1 MSIRVRLTS
10 GTESDLQTIY
20 PYLDRHAE
28 VGHADHV
35 LDRLEETLEA
45 LADFPLRDV
54 FRRSWLTSG
63 SWSIGKFPSLRTE

>member
-10 GTESDLQTIY
+10 GTESDLQAIY

-35 LDRLEETLEA
+35 LDRLCPG
-45 LADFPLRDV
+45 FC
-54 FRRSWLTSG
+54 SSSSG
-63 SWSIGKFPSLRTE
+63 VPVDAI